1 MKILDREEEE
11 HILQVS
17 SSMFSKSVF
26 ICLASLLLMFHAK
39 KKSTC
44 HKSSQFFSTSG
55 FLCQA
60 NLNYFVNFFSLM
72 TLSNLLH
79 YANNQGLHLLVLFM
93 TGGRKVQS
101 LQGKT

>member
-1 MKILDREEEE
+1 MFVFIFNQWEVFSIPELQNFMKILDREEEE

-44 HKSSQFFSTSG
+44 HKSSQFLSISG
-55 FLCQA
+55 FLCKA
-60 NLNYFVNFFSLM
+60 NLNL
-72 TLSNLLH
+72 
-79 YANNQGLHLLVLFM
+79 
-93 TGGRKVQS
+93 
-101 LQGKT
+101 